1 MTTQQ
6 LILAFKFGMD
16 KFDSKGLPNFEDD
29 EILLLLNQA
38 QLNFV
43 KQRYG
48 TTNTKKFG
56 FEEIQKRT
64 EDLKNLVRNAII
76 TPLANNSENIGP
88 NAQFVELPNDYF
100 VEVQE
105 RCKISYPSC
114 TGDIVTDECFVK
126 AIQHNDYN
134 TNINNPYGQPNTGK
148 ILRLMEN
155 GRIELI
161 HSSETTINSYHLRY
175 IKIPSEITLDNTSE
189 LSEHCHQELVNDAI
203 KIGLEGVE
211 SRRIQTFIPTILNQ
225 QE

>member
-48 TTNTKKFG
+48 SNNSKKMG

-64 EDLKNLVRNAII
+64 EDLKNLVRNAILI
-76 TPLANNSENIGP
+76 PNANIAENISV
-88 NAQFVELPNDYF
+88 NAQFVDLPSDYL
-100 VEVQE
+100 VAVQE
-105 RCKISYPSC
+105 RCKITYNDC
-114 TGDIVTDECFVK
+114 TGKPTQDECFVK
-126 AIQHNDYN
+126 VIQHNDYN
-134 TNINNPYGQPNTGK
+134 TNINNPYSGPNTGK

-161 HSSETTINSYHLRY
+161 HSSDTTINEYRLRY
-175 IKIPSEITLDNTSE
+175 IKYPNDITLDNTSE
-189 LSEHCHQELVNDAI
+189 LSPETHQEIVNEAI
-203 KIGLEGVE
+203 KIGLEGIE
-211 SRRIQTFIPTILNQ
+211 SKRLQTFIPTILTQ